1 MFDDLEVLIKSIFT
15 TIKLFVLGITLI
27 IGITCTVNYLDYK
40 LDDSQCI
47 VYVNKQIV
55 YTGRTTFVHIESI
68 GENGN
73 TKHVKIYKDK
83 FHLKPA
89 AHYVSNNVE
98 VR

>member
-1 MFDDLEVLIKSIFT
+1 MFNDLECLLKSIVA
-15 TIKLFVLGITLI
+15 TISLFVLCVILI
-27 IGITCTVNYLDYK
+27 LGVMCTFNYLHYK
-40 LDDSQCI
+40 LDDSNCI
-47 VYVNKQIV
+47 VWVNKQIV

-73 TKHVKIYKDK
+73 TKHVTIYKDK
-83 FHLKPA
+83 FHLKPS